1 MPTNVR
7 SSRFLA
13 CVLLGVTLTGCAT
26 AQPSPGAYGAPAPS
40 TEPPQ
45 HSLMAGILNALAL
58 PIYLPFK
65 VVVCAATIAL
75 AAPATA
81 ITAVTDPDGTGWQ
94 RESLTEGF
102 TANCGPP
109 WLP

>member
-1 MPTNVR
+1 MAINVR
-7 SSRFLA
+7 ISRFLA
-13 CVLLGVTLTGCAT
+13 CVLLGLTLTSCAT
-26 AQPSPGAYGAPAPS
+26 APPPSGPYGSPAAS
-40 TEPPQ
+40 TEATQ
-45 HSLMAGILNALAL
+45 HSLMAGILNVLAL
-58 PIYLPFK
+58 PLYIPFK
-65 VVVCAATIAL
+65 LAVCATTIVF

-102 TANCGPP
+102 AANCGPP

>member
-1 MPTNVR
+1 MAMNVR

-13 CVLLGVTLTGCAT
+13 CVLLGLMLTSCAT
-26 AQPSPGAYGAPAPS
+26 APPSPGYYGSSSTS
-40 TEPPQ
+40 TEAPQ

-58 PIYLPFK
+58 PLYIPFK
-65 VVVCAATIAL
+65 LAVCATTIVF